1 MNDLLNTI
9 NKLMKLPSS
18 GWNVQKVGSLENSI
32 NEGSLTIYISG
43 FNAPL
48 ILGKYYLISLSEL
61 LNEIA
66 ITEKEQILKRYG
78 ISKRERSVILLSV
91 LLEHFIMD
99 KTFNS
104 LSQTELVDKIII
116 ASVFYMVNTLSGMK
130 VIEKLSCG
138 VSEANHASY
147 FIVIDFVNN
156 KMTFRLFGL
165 THQNDVTLTQDEV
178 LTLVKNVTEPD
189 ESRMK

>member
-9 NKLMKLPSS
+9 NKLMKLPNS
-18 GWNVQKVGSLENSI
+18 GWNVQKVGSLKHSV

-43 FNAPL
+43 SNAPL

-66 ITEKEQILKRYG
+66 VSEKEQRLMMDG
-78 ISKRERSVILLSV
+78 ISKRERSVILLCA
-91 LLEHFIMD
+91 LLEHFITD
-99 KTFNS
+99 KTFND

-130 VIEKLSCG
+130 IIEKLSCG
-138 VSEANHASY
+138 SEANHASF
-147 FIVIDFVNN
+147 FIVIDYVNN
-156 KMTFRLFGL
+156 KMTFRPFGL
-165 THQNDVTLTQDEV
+165 TQQNDVTLTQDEV
-178 LTLVKNVTEPD
+178 LTLVKNVT
-189 ESRMK
+189 